1 MTVPGLGLYEVK
13 PSQATSEIICSSNA
27 LVFFFKKFPISQRN
41 LQLYSA
47 FPWVGFS
54 LLPVFPTTLLPALLQ
69 VTGRTPLNQGQQQ
82 AAAVPGCRG
91 HAGSWKHVL
100 CVYKTMRSIPQFIAI

>member
-54 LLPVFPTTLLPALLQ
+54 LLPVFPTTLPPALLQ
-69 VTGRTPLNQGQQQ
+69 VTGWTPLNRGQQQ
-82 AAAVPGCRG
+82 PAAVPG

-100 CVYKTMRSIPQFIAI
+100 CVYKTTRSISLLFNIANS